1 MTYIGKRINSIIS
14 TYIAPNGREIRNI
27 KFYNKDTQEVIA
39 NTNERGWLTE
49 TNPYGSDMRVD
60 GFCIKGEVKSY
71 NANVD
76 IKKKMSLGENFTV
89 NVQKK
94 YNFDEPQCE
103 LYVVI
108 DNKNAKLLKDER
120 QQELMTTVYDN
131 ISTNTYFYRVVEIEV
146 EEAMKGK
153 RISVSF
159 KNNIGNRQE
168 DTTKENAELDKVY
181 EVIKE
186 LGIYVDKSD
195 VGKILNKFNLVQ
207 RDETLQDQ
215 ITKRV
220 QETYPNEKYDK
231 IINY

>member
-1 MTYIGKRINSIIS
+1 MTYIGKRINLGVS
-14 TYIAPNGREIRNI
+14 TYIAPNGRKIRNI

-39 NTNERGWLTE
+39 DTNERGWLTE

-94 YNFDEPQCE
+94 YNFDEPACE
-103 LYVVI
+103 LYVVV
-108 DNKNAKLLKDER
+108 DNENVKLLKDER
-120 QQELMTTVYDN
+120 QQEIMTTVYDEVQ
-131 ISTNTYFYRVVEIEV
+131 TTTHFYRVVEIEV

-159 KNNIGNRQE
+159 KNNVGNRQE
-168 DTTKENAELDKVY
+168 DTTKEQDLLDKTY
-181 EVIKE
+181 EAIKE
-186 LGIYVDKSD
+186 LGIYVNKSD

-207 RDETLQDQ
+207 RSETLQEQ